1 MAHRQVMDKHG
12 ARKENRRAGAFQHD
26 GHAVCLTAEAQSEN
40 KACKLC
46 LHLEGK
52 RRGWRMRKYEG
63 STVNLLEYICD
74 MVRQPL
80 LRLEMQVF
88 KVSSS

>member
-74 MVRQPL
+74 MVR
-80 LRLEMQVF
+80 
-88 KVSSS
+88 